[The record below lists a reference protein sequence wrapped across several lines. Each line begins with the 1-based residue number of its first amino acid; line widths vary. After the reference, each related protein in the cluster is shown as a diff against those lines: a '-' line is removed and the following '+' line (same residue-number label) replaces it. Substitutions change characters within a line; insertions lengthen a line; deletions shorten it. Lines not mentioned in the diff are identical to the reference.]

1 MTDDE
6 IRELVLRYERR
17 PEGDGLRWLRSPAYI
32 IATLIWW
39 VGALA
44 IMPIAAYLIGSL
56 LFRG

>member
-17 PEGDGLRWLRSPAYI
+17 PDRDGPRWLHAPAYI
-32 IATLIWW
+32 IATLFW
-39 VGALA
+39 VVGVLA

-56 LFRG
+56 LFRR